1 MYDILLV
8 ILFIG
13 AILEIILFFKI
24 WNMTNNV
31 KEMKRLYMFGN
42 TDKRHIMKA
51 VIMNDKDAI
60 LNLVCE
66 SYVNEVLML
75 NYLAMSDSKLEKA
88 VQDIAAKHT
97 LFLQKYGIDIPDFSI
112 YANKAR
118 LRSPL

>member
-8 ILFIG
+8 IFFIV

-24 WNMTNNV
+24 WSMTNNV
-31 KEMKRLYMFGN
+31 KEMKRLYLFGN
-42 TDKRHIMKA
+42 TDKRQIMKA
-51 VIMNDKDAI
+51 VVMNDKDAI

-66 SYVNEVLML
+66 SYVNEVLTL

-88 VQDIAAKHT
+88 VMDIATKHAR
-97 LFLQKYGIDIPDFSI
+97 FLQKYDIEVPDFSI
-112 YANKAR
+112 YANKER